1 MGEGGSLMFK
11 VAILGYRAQGANHHA
26 PSFAKLSDCQIVAV
40 CDIVEE
46 RARAGAARYGVPV
59 YTDVDEMLDAE
70 EIDIVDIPV
79 GEGYRYELVMKCL
92 RRGLHVFTEKPLAGA
107 AGQYRIQRSDLPAAQ
122 EMIDEWRRHNVH
134 FGICFCLHA
143 SRNVKRVKQIIRTGQ
158 LGRLRQIQ
166 ARTALGSW
174 NHIIDMVRFLS
185 GEVEEVFAYADGGGL
200 VNKVACLKF
209 ESGALGTLAVSEDL
223 GLQFQIKWIGELG
236 EATVDDIAGTA
247 YWHLHNSHDK
257 TYWSD
262 ARQLDGGSY
271 ASQFEDLIAEF
282 VASIKAERTFVAD
295 GWSGL
300 RHMEID
306 AAITESIRSGQS
318 IPIRRYMPDK
328 GHTILSLT

>member
-1 MGEGGSLMFK
+1 MFK
-11 VAILGYRAQGANHHA
+11 VAILGYRAQGSNHHA
-26 PSFAKLSDCQIVAV
+26 PSFARLPDCQIVAV

-46 RARAGAARYGVPV
+46 RAKAGAERYGVPA
-59 YTDVDEMLDAE
+59 YTSADEMLDAE
-70 EIDIVDIPV
+70 DIDIVDVPV

-107 AGQYRIQRSDLPAAQ
+107 DGQYRIQPSDVPIAQ

-143 SRNVKRVKQIIRTGQ
+143 SRNVKRVKEVIQSGQ
-158 LGRLRQIQ
+158 LGQLRQIQ

-185 GEVEEVFAYADGGGL
+185 GEVEEVFAYADGEEMG
-200 VNKVACLKF
+200 NKAACLKF
-209 ESGALGTLAVSEDL
+209 ESSAVGTLAVSADL

-236 EATVDDIAGTA
+236 EATIDNIAGTA
-247 YWHLHNSHDK
+247 FWHLHGSHDV
-257 TYWSD
+257 TRWSD
-262 ARQLDGGSY
+262 ARQLDGGTY
-271 ASQFEDLIAEF
+271 VAQFEDHIADF
-282 VASIKAERTFVAD
+282 VASIKERRPFVAD
-295 GWSGL
+295 GWAGL

-306 AAITESIRSGQS
+306 AAITESIKTGKS

-328 GHTILSLT
+328 GHTLLTLT